1 MIRPVWIL
9 SANYTSEDAMKVFA
23 ALATVVSVLFGV
35 PTWSSAQDYPSRPI
49 KIIVPTPPG
58 GLADLLARVVA
69 QKLQENTGATLVV
82 ENRTGASG
90 QVAAQ
95 FVAKSPPDGYTVFI
109 GYHATQ
115 SMLQH
120 LVAKLGYDPDKDFVP
135 VIYLALAPNVLIV
148 NPSVPA
154 RSVQELVAYAK
165 ANPGKLTF
173 ASQGIG
179 TTGHLGGEQFKQSAG
194 IDISHVPYRGAAP
207 ALQDLIGGQVSMMF
221 DVVPLSKEHIA
232 SGKVRALAVA
242 TKQRVPTLPDV
253 PTMAEAGLP
262 DVEAGAWWGLLFPAG
277 TPPQMVEW
285 LNREAKRAL
294 SAPDVRTNL
303 EGQGMTLYL
312 GTPAEF
318 AEHIAAETKRW
329 GEVIRKGG
337 IKQE

>member
-1 MIRPVWIL
+1 MKIFAVIL
-9 SANYTSEDAMKVFA
+9 T
-23 ALATVVSVLFGV
+23 ALAAVLGV
-35 PTWSSAQDYPSRPI
+35 PPPSIAQEYPSRPI

-69 QKLQENTGATLVV
+69 QKVQENTGATLVV
-82 ENRTGASG
+82 ENRSGASG

-95 FVAKSPPDGYTVFI
+95 FVAKSPPDGYTIFI

-120 LVAKLGYDPDKDFVP
+120 LIAKLGYDPDKDFVP

-207 ALQDLIGGQVSMMF
+207 ALQDLIAGQVSMMF

-232 SGKVRALAVA
+232 GGKVRALAVA

-262 DVEAGAWWGLLFPAG
+262 EVEAGAWWGLLLPTG

-285 LNREAKRAL
+285 LNRETKRAL
-294 SAPDVRTNL
+294 SAPDVRANL
-303 EGQGMTLYL
+303 ENQGMTLYL

-318 AEHIAAETKRW
+318 ADHIATETKRW
-329 GEVIRKGG
+329 GEVIRKAG